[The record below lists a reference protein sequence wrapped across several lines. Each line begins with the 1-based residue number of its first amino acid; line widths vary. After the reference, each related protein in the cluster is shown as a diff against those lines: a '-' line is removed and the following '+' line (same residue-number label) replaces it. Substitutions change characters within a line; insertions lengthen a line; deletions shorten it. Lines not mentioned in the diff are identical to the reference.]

1 MKKNISSFEKI
12 IGVKFKNQ
20 NLLLQSLTHKSNNP
34 LNNNEKLE
42 FLGDRVLGL
51 IISKNLYKLFPNDKE
66 GDLDKKLA
74 SLVNRKRCVEISN
87 YLSLKDY
94 VLVGDN
100 KENSKIENKI
110 LADTVESIVG
120 ALYLDQGL
128 EVTEKFILNYWKRF
142 LNEKLTIYRD
152 PKTMLQEY
160 KTLPIYNVIE
170 NKGPRHKPV
179 IKVSVKIKN
188 SKKYLGIG
196 NSKKEAEQKA
206 ALKLLDTFKK

>member
-51 IISKNLYKLFPNDKE
+51 VISKNLYKLFPNDKE

-110 LADTVESIVG
+110 LSDTVESIVG
-120 ALYLDQGL
+120 ALYFCLL
-128 EVTEKFILNYWKRF
+128 YTSPSP
-142 LNEKLTIYRD
+142 RD
-152 PKTMLQEY
+152 
-160 KTLPIYNVIE
+160 
-170 NKGPRHKPV
+170 
-179 IKVSVKIKN
+179 
-188 SKKYLGIG
+188 
-196 NSKKEAEQKA
+196 
-206 ALKLLDTFKK
+206 

>member
-160 KTLPIYNVIE
+160 
-170 NKGPRHKPV
+170 
-179 IKVSVKIKN
+179 S
-188 SKKYLGIG
+188 
-196 NSKKEAEQKA
+196 
-206 ALKLLDTFKK
+206 LKLHKTCLLYTSPSPRDKRQSRMPSSA

>member
-1 MKKNISSFEKI
+1 MGLCF
-12 IGVKFKNQ
+12 
-20 NLLLQSLTHKSNNP
+20 LLH
-34 LNNNEKLE
+34 
-42 FLGDRVLGL
+42 
-51 IISKNLYKLFPNDKE
+51 YKE

-128 EVTEKFILNYWKRF
+128 EVAEKFILNYWKRF
-142 LNEKLTIYRD
+142 LNEKLTYLSFLSSILIIFGVFVGIYAD
-152 PKTMLQEY
+152 K
-160 KTLPIYNVIE
+160 
-170 NKGPRHKPV
+170 
-179 IKVSVKIKN
+179 
-188 SKKYLGIG
+188 
-196 NSKKEAEQKA
+196 
-206 ALKLLDTFKK
+206 FKKV